1 MATTANDHMDW
12 NEVIKQAFF
21 DSWANNSAVDVT
33 NYAYKISNHF
43 NLDLI
48 TKKLQI
54 TIMASKDK
62 ASEIKYH
69 TNRLQLLVNAFV
81 LALLA
86 ISDDGKMLTAHNIEL
101 AKHTLQ
107 DKEKCSYE

>member
-1 MATTANDHMDW
+1 MATTEDYNVDW

-21 DSWANNSAVDVT
+21 DAWSNNSVVDIT

-48 TKKLQI
+48 TRKLRI
-54 TIMASKDK
+54 TVMDSKEK

-69 TNRLQLLVNAFV
+69 TNRLQVLANTFV

-86 ISDDGKMLTAHNIEL
+86 VSDDGKLLTAHNIEL

-107 DKEKCSYE
+107 GKEKCGYE

>member
-1 MATTANDHMDW
+1 MATAEDYNVDW

-48 TKKLQI
+48 TRKLQI
-54 TIMASKDK
+54 AIMDSEEKE
-62 ASEIKYH
+62 SEIKYH
-69 TNRLQLLVNAFV
+69 TKKLRILADAFV

-86 ISDDGKMLTAHNIEL
+86 VSDDGKMLTAHNIEL
-101 AKHTLQ
+101 AKHTLLN
-107 DKEKCSYE
+107 KEKCGYE

>member
-1 MATTANDHMDW
+1 MKTSEDYNVDW

-21 DSWANNSAVDVT
+21 DSWANNSAVDIT
-33 NYAYKISNHF
+33 SYAYKIGNHF

-48 TKKLQI
+48 TKNLQI
-54 TIMASKDK
+54 AIMDSKDK

-69 TNRLQLLVNAFV
+69 TNRLQILVNAFV
-81 LALLA
+81 LALLS

-101 AKHTLQ
+101 AKHSLQ
-107 DKEKCSYE
+107 NDQQCSYE